1 MRAARGRATMAKAAL
16 AATGT
21 MIFATAIGLT
31 RVSFAGHPKN
41 PTSLTAPDQFVS
53 VVHDDLLAAGILGP
67 TDAPADVVT
76 SVS

>member
-1 MRAARGRATMAKAAL
+1 MAKAAL

-21 MIFATAIGLT
+21 MIFAAALGLA

-41 PTSLTAPDQFVS
+41 PTSLTAPDAFVS
-53 VVHDDLLAAGILGP
+53 VVHDDLLAAGIIGP